1 VRQWWLLRA
10 SRRRLCAKLCAEHRR
25 RRRRRRRKRSIRLR
39 TTSRKMERTTGR
51 QGRAVRLQLQ
61 TLYVVLLTQQ
71 AVMRV
76 LGMEPSA
83 AWKQKLGM
91 RR

>member
-1 VRQWWLLRA
+1 
-10 SRRRLCAKLCAEHRR
+10 
-25 RRRRRRRKRSIRLR
+25 
-39 TTSRKMERTTGR
+39 MERTTGR

>member
-1 VRQWWLLRA
+1 MRV
-10 SRRRLCAKLCAEHRR
+10 
-25 RRRRRRRKRSIRLR
+25 
-39 TTSRKMERTTGR
+39 
-51 QGRAVRLQLQ
+51 QLQ
-61 TLYVVLLTQQ
+61 TLYVALWMQQ

-91 RR
+91 RRLLIVLWASAVPTPGRVRAKWGLCPSVKPTARPCWHLR